1 MHPSSALL
9 VWLVTVLAIPFLGL
23 KGLFL
28 LALLAVLGNL
38 RSFRIFWQRYLRR
51 ARFLLLTLWL
61 IVAYNTPGEAWQDL
75 MLAPTYEGIT
85 EANLQALRLVVMLAC
100 LAALFAYLGRDGM
113 VSALWGLLRPLQRL
127 GADTAR
133 LVVRLTLVLDNL
145 QSPQQ
150 PGAWR
155 QMLAAADGSSHG
167 PDLLHV
173 RLPSWRL
180 LDTLALLV
188 WPVLLLVIAKL

>member
-1 MHPSSALL
+1 LHPSSALL

-23 KGLFL
+23 NGLVL

-38 RSFRIFWQRYLRR
+38 QSLRIFWQRYLRR

-75 MLAPTYEGIT
+75 ALAPTYEGIA
-85 EANLQALRLVVMLAC
+85 EANLQSLRLLVMLAC
-100 LAALFAYLGRDGM
+100 LAALFAYLGRDGL
-113 VSALWGLLRPLQRL
+113 VSALWGLLRPLQTL

-145 QSPQQ
+145 QSPPQ

-155 QMLAAADGSSHG
+155 QMLAAAEGSSHG
-167 PDLLHV
+167 PEILHV
-173 RLPSWRL
+173 RLPSWHL
-180 LDTLALLV
+180 HDTLSVLFCL
-188 WPVLLLVIAKL
+188 VLLLLMAKL

>member
-1 MHPSSALL
+1 M
-9 VWLVTVLAIPFLGL
+9 
-23 KGLFL
+23 
-28 LALLAVLGNL
+28 GNL
-38 RSFRIFWQRYLRR
+38 RSPQIFWQRYLRR
-51 ARFLLLTLWL
+51 ARFLLLSLWL

-75 MLAPTYEGIT
+75 MLAPTYEGIA
-85 EANLQALRLVVMLAC
+85 EANLQALRLFVMLAC

-113 VSALWGLLRPLQRL
+113 VSALWGLLRPLRKL

-145 QSPQQ
+145 QSPPQ

-167 PDLLHV
+167 PDILHV

-180 LDTLALLV
+180 LDTLTLV
-188 WPVLLLVIAKL
+188 VCPVLLLAIAKL

>member
-113 VSALWGLLRPLQRL
+113 VSALWGLLRPLQKL

>member
-51 ARFLLLTLWL
+51 AHFLLLTLWL

-113 VSALWGLLRPLQRL
+113 VSALWGLLRPLQKL